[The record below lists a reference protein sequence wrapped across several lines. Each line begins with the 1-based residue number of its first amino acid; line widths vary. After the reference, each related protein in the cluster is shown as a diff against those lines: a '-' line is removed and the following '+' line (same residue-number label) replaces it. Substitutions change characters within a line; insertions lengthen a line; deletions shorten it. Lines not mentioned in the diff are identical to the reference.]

1 MPGFGNRA
9 SINRYDQDLRKMGDF
24 GGFKRLDWDLKKYAK
39 SPNLC
44 RFWIDFDHVEK
55 NCHVLPILY
64 PSSPCSSMSC
74 VKRPGLASILAI
86 RWRRVRRSLRHVE
99 PLLLS
104 TARRVGPQKGWKIP
118 VKFAAND
125 WGRFPTILIVVM
137 YSSKVRVKTVQVACL
152 HEKIHYLKSNVFL
165 LSQYELLHSW
175 KHQQQSRT
183 TLTSPIRK
191 LRVLSRGRH
200 GRELGLG
207 VSRHPQCLR
216 ALSVGKRWPAHSVG
230 WTFARTWQRLVAGD
244 VYRFA
249 MLCMFLRI
257 LKSEKLIRWNNI
269 CCKKLKKMSL
279 HHRFVRHVV
288 RKLRNWYSSTNFYE
302 YVKLPWIPL
311 DPLGSPWP
319 CDAPGSIHI
328 QRLVSERIAPD
339 AAVMKRLVAVHAP
352 GMGFSANIKC
362 SNKVEIQIIMSTPD

>member
-74 VKRPGLASILAI
+74 VRRPGLASILAI

-152 HEKIHYLKSNVFL
+152 HEKIHYLKSNVFYCL
-165 LSQYELLHSW
+165 NMNFAFIKTSTTIKNNS
-175 KHQQQSRT
+175 HQSNPKASCSVTRPAWAGVGT
-183 TLTSPIRK
+183 WRFKTSSVPSSTFCRKAVTGPFCWLDIRK
-191 LRVLSRGRH
+191 
-200 GRELGLG
+200 
-207 VSRHPQCLR
+207 
-216 ALSVGKRWPAHSVG
+216 
-230 WTFARTWQRLVAGD
+230 D
-244 VYRFA
+244 V
-249 MLCMFLRI
+249 
-257 LKSEKLIRWNNI
+257 
-269 CCKKLKKMSL
+269 
-279 HHRFVRHVV
+279 
-288 RKLRNWYSSTNFYE
+288 
-302 YVKLPWIPL
+302 
-311 DPLGSPWP
+311 
-319 CDAPGSIHI
+319 
-328 QRLVSERIAPD
+328 
-339 AAVMKRLVAVHAP
+339 AAVGGWWCLPLCNALHV
-352 GMGFSANIKC
+352 FEDS
-362 SNKVEIQIIMSTPD
+362 